1 MFPRME
7 ICSNAIRAPGLA
19 ARQQSSTTDMLRTLN
34 PSIGTLR
41 PGQVLKY
48 RKAAMRKVITGWKP
62 MTTANVGRLYNTKA
76 PDTYAKKLDH
86 ALATIQQVKEPV
98 CTP

>member
-1 MFPRME
+1 
-7 ICSNAIRAPGLA
+7 
-19 ARQQSSTTDMLRTLN
+19 
-34 PSIGTLR
+34 
-41 PGQVLKY
+41 LKY